1 MTCHLGDF
9 AEYGRL
15 RRDVS
20 DLERQRGHA
29 STKSEGPTG
38 QELAK
43 LRSALSHHPCHQC
56 ADRESHARWSER
68 WWKLDKETEK
78 VRSQIRRRT
87 GAISTTFLRVMEV
100 LQETGYLTRG
110 EEGVD
115 ITEHGTTLR
124 RIYGER
130 DLLVAE
136 CLRRQ
141 AWMDLDG
148 PELAAMVATLVYEP
162 RRDDGPVDPRFLPGG
177 EFPGALDHT
186 RRLHRKLTEVELRHQ
201 LPVSSEL
208 SPHLALAVHR
218 WAKGHHLDDILE
230 GDEVHVGDFVRWCK
244 QIVDVLDQVI
254 TVGVGPVHHTAR
266 EARALVFRGIV
277 ALSSVA

>member
-1 MTCHLGDF
+1 M
-9 AEYGRL
+9 
-15 RRDVS
+15 DV
-20 DLERQRGHA
+20 LH
-29 STKSEGPTG
+29 
-38 QELAK
+38 
-43 LRSALSHHPCHQC
+43 
-56 ADRESHARWSER
+56 
-68 WWKLDKETEK
+68 
-78 VRSQIRRRT
+78 
-87 GAISTTFLRVMEV
+87 
-100 LQETGYLTRG
+100 ETGYLARG
-110 EEGVD
+110 EEGVN

-141 AWMDLDG
+141 AWTDLDA

-162 RRDDGPVDPRFLPGG
+162 RRDDGAVDPRFLPGG

-186 RRLHRKLTEVELRHQ
+186 RRLHTKLSELELRHQ
-201 LPVSSEL
+201 LPVSSQL

-230 GDEVHVGDFVRWCK
+230 GDEVQVGDFVRWCK
-244 QIVDVLDQVI
+244 QIVDVLDQII
-254 TVGVGPVHHTAR
+254 TVGVGPVQHTAL